1 MIQSFADRETYDLF
15 IHQTVPD
22 KGCGWTSVSDIAY
35 RKLEMLDTVGEV
47 LELRTPPGNRLEKL
61 RGRAEDNWWS
71 IRINDQWRI
80 EFQWTDDG
88 PELVKIT
95 DYHD

>member
-1 MIQSFADRETYDLF
+1 MD
-15 IHQTVPD
+15 QTVPD
-22 KGCGWTSVSDIAY
+22 KGCGWASVSRIAY
-35 RKLEMLDTVGEV
+35 RKLEMLDTVDEV
-47 LELRTPPGNRLEKL
+47 PEVYTPPGNRLKKL
-61 RGRAEDNWWS
+61 RGRDEDNWWS

-88 PELVKIT
+88 PEFVQIT

>member
-1 MIQSFADRETYDLF
+1 MIQSFGDTETYDLF
-15 IHQTVPD
+15 MDGTVPA
-22 KGCGWTSVSDIAY
+22 KGCGWAQLQDVAA
-35 RKLEMLDTVGEV
+35 RKLEMLDTAGDV

-61 RGRAEDNWWS
+61 RGRESDNWWS

-88 PELVKIT
+88 AEFVKIT